1 MKIARAKT
9 GVKKTQSLLRT
20 SHILNVACLTARVKG
35 FLRLLWGLLR
45 VPFVCT
51 KGGFVLYMAGGLSCT
66 WSGPRRGPWF
76 VDILLYPHSA
86 LTAYI
91 GVDYTFEWA

>member
-51 KGGFVLYMAGGLSCT
+51 KGGFVLYMAGVCPVHGLGLAGGRGLSIYCFIGL
-66 WSGPRRGPWF
+66 WAI
-76 VDILLYPHSA
+76 IL
-86 LTAYI
+86 
-91 GVDYTFEWA
+91 F

>member
-1 MKIARAKT
+1 MKITRAKT

-20 SHILNVACLTARVKG
+20 SHILNVACLAGLVKG
-35 FLRLLWGLLR
+35 FVGLLWGLLR

-51 KGGFVLYMAGGLSCT
+51 KGGFVLYMAWRSLGA
-66 WSGPRRGPWF
+66 WF

-86 LTAYI
+86 LTTYVV
-91 GVDYTFEWA
+91 VDNTFARV